1 MDKKSGLLEK
11 IRLLRRGI
19 QLLFRTSSLYTIL
32 ILSLSA
38 VNAFMPALNAIVL
51 RRFLDS
57 IVEMVQARTWLK
69 SGLVLLLL
77 LSLLNIVAYSLSGI
91 TGLIKRIFSDKLD
104 IYITD
109 RVLHKSLLFPMEVY
123 DNAKIYNN
131 IHTAITQTSSNCL
144 NLLEAISETIYSTI
158 KGLSFVCIIL
168 KFSWQVASVSLIT
181 VIPLLHLSTKI
192 NVFWY
197 GIYNGRVEKKRLI
210 EYLKVLMV
218 KNENVKEVKLYN
230 VGEKIIAFIT
240 KYFTLF
246 LKEDAKTR
254 KQFLNKKV
262 LMQCV
267 DVAFTFCV
275 KLWLLVLGMQRNCS
289 LGTIILYFNS
299 LDDLKNSYNDFVAQ
313 LSFLQN
319 SLLYLEALD
328 ELEHRAVCDD
338 NGNCVFNKD
347 FNKIEFNNV
356 SFKYPGCDNY
366 VLRNISLEFERGK
379 TYFVVGFNGSGK
391 TTLIKLLLRLY
402 EPTEGEILVDG
413 KNIADMDLNEYYAHT
428 SAIFQDFIKYPFD
441 VFDNVAVRT
450 VDEGGDR
457 FSTVLDIVGMRQFV
471 EDLPNQEHTLLMKD
485 WSNGIDISQGQ
496 WQKLA
501 IARCMYNNSTIFILD
516 EPFSSIDSESENY
529 IISNLRESRRDKLMI
544 LISHRF
550 SSISRADQ
558 IIVLQEGGIAEKG
571 THEELM
577 QNRDVYFKLVDAQ
590 KLD

>member
-1 MDKKSGLLEK
+1 M
-11 IRLLRRGI
+11 
-19 QLLFRTSSLYTIL
+19 
-32 ILSLSA
+32 
-38 VNAFMPALNAIVL
+38 
-51 RRFLDS
+51 
-57 IVEMVQARTWLK
+57 
-69 SGLVLLLL
+69 
-77 LSLLNIVAYSLSGI
+77 
-91 TGLIKRIFSDKLD
+91 
-104 IYITD
+104 
-109 RVLHKSLLFPMEVY
+109 
-123 DNAKIYNN
+123 
-131 IHTAITQTSSNCL
+131 
-144 NLLEAISETIYSTI
+144 
-158 KGLSFVCIIL
+158 
-168 KFSWQVASVSLIT
+168 
-181 VIPLLHLSTKI
+181 
-192 NVFWY
+192 
-197 GIYNGRVEKKRLI
+197 
-210 EYLKVLMV
+210 
-218 KNENVKEVKLYN
+218 
-230 VGEKIIAFIT
+230 
-240 KYFTLF
+240 
-246 LKEDAKTR
+246 
-254 KQFLNKKV
+254 
-262 LMQCV
+262 
-267 DVAFTFCV
+267 
-275 KLWLLVLGMQRNCS
+275 
-289 LGTIILYFNS
+289 
-299 LDDLKNSYNDFVAQ
+299 AQ

-328 ELEHRAVCDD
+328 ELEHRVVCDD

-450 VDEGGDR
+450 VDEGDDR

-471 EDLPNQEHTLLMKD
+471 EDLPNKEHTLLMKD

-516 EPFSSIDSESENY
+516 EPFSSIDSQAENY

-544 LISHRF
+544 FISHRF

-577 QNRDVYFKLVDAQ
+577 QNRDAYFKLVDAQ